1 MDKVVDTKNMKKAV
15 CPYCGTPINAFYRK
29 DAKCEGVFFRCK
41 NKKSCG
47 KQFELR
53 I

>member
-1 MDKVVDTKNMKKAV
+1 MDRTDTKTMKKAV

-41 NKKSCG
+41 NKKNCG